1 MMLDKGKIFE
11 LAAFVV
17 ILENSIKEA
26 FIFIV
31 QQWNLFSI
39 ALLKFIITGI
49 KKKYPILLLSFPTD
63 AQVLSFNEIFRK

>member
-17 ILENSIKEA
+17 ILENSIKAA

-31 QQWNLFSI
+31 QQ
-39 ALLKFIITGI
+39 
-49 KKKYPILLLSFPTD
+49 
-63 AQVLSFNEIFRK
+63 